1 LAKSKAKTRLAK
13 KWDAPGGK
21 RGWKIP
27 LTSPTEVAS
36 IRPAPRKLIAV
47 RSGIIIWQ
55 TTNTIMKKLFSSS
68 SARMLAALVAGF
80 FGTLN
85 LQGSTDTEAPPYYP
99 YNTQLG
105 VGLTGLGGE
114 FTWRFMDHLG
124 AGIGAS
130 GLTYSRQG
138 TMEGV
143 DFNARLRLLTAPL
156 TVAYYPWTA
165 HSFRLNLGAAYN
177 DNQLTGQA
185 TGSTTLQGTPY
196 TGTLNLRL
204 RQEPVDPYFSLAGNL
219 FYFDRRHH
227 WAMAG
232 ELGGFYTGKPRVD
245 LTGSPSSPAI
255 ATEQQKLVHYAR
267 QVQYWPVL
275 TLGVAYSF

>member
-1 LAKSKAKTRLAK
+1 MNKQ
-13 KWDAPGGK
+13 
-21 RGWKIP
+21 
-27 LTSPTEVAS
+27 LTS
-36 IRPAPRKLIAV
+36 I
-47 RSGIIIWQ
+47 
-55 TTNTIMKKLFSSS
+55 
-68 SARMLAALVAGF
+68 SAWMLAALVASF
-80 FGTLN
+80 FSTLN
-85 LQGSTDTEAPPYYP
+85 LHGSTNTVAPPYYS

-130 GLTYSRQG
+130 GATYSRQG
-138 TMEGV
+138 TIEGV

-156 TVAYYPWTA
+156 TASYYPWTS

-219 FYFDRRHH
+219 FYFDRAHH
-227 WAMAG
+227 WGMAG
-232 ELGGFYTGKPRVD
+232 ELGAFYTGEPRVE
-245 LTGSPSSPAI
+245 LTGSPSSPAV

-267 QVQYWPVL
+267 KVQFWPVL
-275 TLGVAYSF
+275 TLGVSYSF